1 MLRCCGGLL
10 EFGDGARD
18 ALFKYG
24 GGTVV
29 ARQAERAHLGLRE
42 VLILPRDVGRS
53 VDELEVARPAERGKD
68 GVGQVQ
74 KRPRLSSRRVVQ
86 SVVSAMSPEPEK
98 MVDAIADEDE
108 IAAL

>member
-29 ARQAERAHLGLRE
+29 ASQAERAHLGLRE
-42 VLILPRDVGRS
+42 VLILARDVGRR
-53 VDELEVARPAERGKD
+53 VDPLEVARPAERGKD

-74 KRPRLSSRRVVQ
+74 KRARLSGRRVVQ
-86 SVVSAMSPEPEK
+86 PVVSAMPPQPQQ
-98 MVDAIADEDE
+98 MIDAVAD
-108 IAAL
+108 